1 VATPWDDAIKNGKVL
16 TVFADAS
23 ITTGAWRKTFPSA
36 IDEFNKLSKANKLG
50 VTLQQGPT
58 PPDPSGVGG
67 ADVRVSAV
75 GGAGLEGDTKL
86 AITVLGATQRIGK
99 AFTTLPGTPKI
110 NTPNGSR
117 DVGDG
122 VKLVILVHEFV
133 HACGL
138 TNAEHSPDD
147 LFLGVPRVQLGNTP
161 ADDKI
166 EVSGGKLLPPLF
178 LSAKTVSAIQSNWT

>member
-16 TVFADAS
+16 TVFADAN
-23 ITTGAWRKTFPSA
+23 ITSGVWSKIFPSA
-36 IDEFNKLSKANKLG
+36 ISEFNRLSQANSLG
-50 VTLQQGPT
+50 VTLQQGAS

-67 ADVRVSAV
+67 ADVRVSA
-75 GGAGLEGDTKL
+75 GGGSSLSGDTKL

-99 AFTTLPGTPKI
+99 AFITVPGTPKI
-110 NTPNGSR
+110 NTPTSNR

-122 VKLVILVHEFV
+122 VKLVIMVHEFV

-138 TNAEHSPDD
+138 TNADHSPDD
-147 LFLGVPRVQLGNTP
+147 LFFGFPQARVGKTP

-178 LSAKTVSAIQSNWT
+178 LSGKTVSVIQNNWT